1 MTDVQPSQRERLAL
15 SRHRVAGSRRLVA
28 SWRRSEDFRVSLDAV
43 TPAFVGSVD
52 DESLFFESGRHVLTG
67 LQRTLADEPVSL
79 MLTDSDGLVLSR
91 VCGERTL
98 LTALDNVFLAPGFDY
113 SESQAGTTGLGLA
126 LADRTASLV
135 RGEEHYCTGL
145 WGYTC
150 AAAPVEDPDTGDVI
164 GAVNLTTWSQQSYG
178 LLLALAE
185 TAARN
190 TEALMLA
197 RAHHGRAPRP
207 SRRGHVTRLRVPE
220 TGDAVEKDLS
230 ADWRTA
236 VDDAVAASADGRGTA
251 VVGEPGTGRA
261 TLLGAALARTR
272 PGWRVLVT
280 RPPEPADVDAWLSL
294 WAPELGKPQTAVVL
308 GDVDRLPVWAAAELA
323 GRLDADADTPPPLA
337 LTAADAAAIPP
348 GLAERVDT
356 VVEVPALRYRLDDVL
371 PLARHLARRLRGR
384 EIRFHPAAEHALQA
398 YHWPGNV
405 EQLREVV
412 RAAAA
417 RSTFV
422 TVRDLSPE
430 IFTGPGRKLTR
441 IESLERDAIVRC
453 LSGPGATPAHAA
465 EELGMSRAT
474 IYRRIAHYGIRLP
487 NDTTDQ

>member
-1 MTDVQPSQRERLAL
+1 VGGGPMSERKRLAV
-15 SRHRVAGSRRLVA
+15 SRGVTGSRRLVA
-28 SWRRSEDFRVSLDAV
+28 SWQRSEDFRVSLDAV
-43 TPAFVGSVD
+43 SPAFVGAVD
-52 DESLFFESGRHVLTG
+52 DESLFFESGHHVLTG

-98 LTALDNVFLAPGFDY
+98 LAALDDVFLAPGFDY

-150 AAAPVEDPDTGDVI
+150 AAAPVEDPYSGEELGSI
-164 GAVNLTTWSQQSYG
+164 NLTTWSEQSYG

-197 RAHHGRAPRP
+197 RGHGRAPRP
-207 SRRGHVTRLRVPE
+207 NRRGHVTRFRVAE
-220 TGDAVEKDLS
+220 TGDAVETDLS
-230 ADWRTA
+230 PDWRSA
-236 VDDAVAASADGRGTA
+236 YDEAVAASQDNRGTA

-261 TLLGAALARTR
+261 TLLGAALIQTR
-272 PGWRVLVT
+272 PGWRVLVA
-280 RPPEPADVDAWLSL
+280 RPPEPADVDAWLAAWS
-294 WAPELGKPQTAVVL
+294 PELAKPRTAIVL
-308 GDVDRLPVWAAAELA
+308 GDVDRLPASAAAELA
-323 GRLDADADTPPPLA
+323 GRMAAAPDGPPPLA
-337 LTAADAAAIPP
+337 LTASDASAVPDA
-348 GLAERVDT
+348 LAGRVDT
-356 VVEVPALRYRLDDVL
+356 VVELPALRYRLADVV
-371 PLARHLARRLRGR
+371 PLARHLARRVRGR
-384 EIRFHPAAEHALQA
+384 EIRFHPAAEHALQT
-398 YHWPGNV
+398 YHWPENV
-405 EQLREVV
+405 GQLREVV

-422 TVRDLSPE
+422 AVRDLSPE
-430 IFTGPGRKLTR
+430 IFTGSTCKLTR
-441 IESLERDAIVRC
+441 IETLERDAIVRC
-453 LSGPGATPAHAA
+453 LSEQGATPAHAA

-487 NDTTDQ
+487 NDTTE

>member
-1 MTDVQPSQRERLAL
+1 MTDVHPSQRERLAL
-15 SRHRVAGSRRLVA
+15 SRHGVAGSRRLVA

-52 DESLFFESGRHVLTG
+52 DGSLFYESGHHVLTG

-91 VCGERTL
+91 LCGERAL
-98 LTALDNVFLAPGFDY
+98 LTALDDVFLAPGFDY

-150 AAAPVEDPDTGDVI
+150 AAAPVENPDSGEVI
-164 GAVNLTTWSQQSYG
+164 GSVNLTTWSQQSYG

-197 RAHHGRAPRP
+197 RAHGRAPRP
-207 SRRGHVTRLRVPE
+207 SRRGHVTRFRVPE
-220 TGDAVEKDLS
+220 TGDALEKNLS
-230 ADWRTA
+230 AVWRTA
-236 VDDAVAASADGRGTA
+236 YDDAVAASGDGRGTA
-251 VVGEPGTGRA
+251 VVGEPGAGRV
-261 TLLGAALARTR
+261 TLLGAALAQSL

-280 RPPEPADVDAWLSL
+280 RPPEPADVDAWLAS
-294 WAPELGKPQTAVVL
+294 WSPELGKPHTAIVL
-308 GDVDRLPVWAAAELA
+308 GDVDRLPVRAVAELA
-323 GRLDADADTPPPLA
+323 DRMDAATDMPPPLA
-337 LTAADAAAIPP
+337 LTAADASAIPAT
-348 GLAERVDT
+348 LAERVDT
-356 VVEVPALRYRLDDVL
+356 VVEVPALRYRLADVV
-371 PLARHLARRLRGR
+371 PLARHLARRRRGR

-430 IFTGPGRKLTR
+430 IFTGAGRKLTR
-441 IESLERDAIVRC
+441 IETLERDAIVRC
-453 LSGPGATPAHAA
+453 LSAPGATPAAAA

-474 IYRRIAHYGIRLP
+474 IYRRITHYGIRLP
-487 NDTTDQ
+487 NDGAE

>member
-1 MTDVQPSQRERLAL
+1 MSERERLAVT
-15 SRHRVAGSRRLVA
+15 RGGATGSRRLVA

-43 TPAFVGSVD
+43 TPAFVGAVD
-52 DESLFFESGRHVLTG
+52 DGSLFYESGHHVLTG

-79 MLTDSDGLVLSR
+79 MLTDADGLVLSR
-91 VCGERTL
+91 LCGERAL
-98 LTALDNVFLAPGFDY
+98 LTALDDVFLAPGFDY
-113 SESQAGTTGLGLA
+113 SEREAGTTGLGLA

-150 AAAPVEDPDTGDVI
+150 AAAPVEDPDTGELI
-164 GAVNLTTWSQQSYG
+164 GSVNLTTWSQQSYG

-185 TAARN
+185 TAARH
-190 TEALMLA
+190 TESLMLA
-197 RAHHGRAPRP
+197 RTQGRAPRP
-207 SRRGHVTRLRVPE
+207 SRRGHVTRFRVPE
-220 TGDAVEKDLS
+220 TGDAVAQELS
-230 ADWRTA
+230 AGWRSA
-236 VDDAVAASADGRGTA
+236 FDAAVAASADGRGLA

-261 TLLGAALARTR
+261 TLLGAALAESR

-280 RPPEPADVDAWLSL
+280 RPPEPVDVDAWLSS
-294 WAPELGKPQTAVVL
+294 WSPELTKPRTAIVL

-323 GRLDADADTPPPLA
+323 GRLEAAGDAPPPLA
-337 LTAADAAAIPP
+337 LTAADAAGIPEV
-348 GLAERVDT
+348 LADRVDT
-356 VVEVPALRYRLDDVL
+356 VVEVPALRYRLADVV

-384 EIRFHPAAEHALQA
+384 EIRFHPAAEHALQT

-405 EQLREVV
+405 DQLREVV
-412 RAAAA
+412 RAAVT

-430 IFTGPGRKLTR
+430 IFTGAGHKLTR
-441 IESLERDAIVRC
+441 IETLERDAIVRC
-453 LSGPGATPAHAA
+453 LSDPGATPAQAA

-487 NDTTDQ
+487 SDVID